1 MRYGPG
7 KTKVK
12 TLTFSRVSFQLFR
25 EIQYR
30 TLKKLSSGIK
40 EQNSPGR
47 SLRIFSIKHKRFPLF
62 EKAGKECRRSEW
74 LSKDLLVRLKQR
86 KEMQAI

>member
-30 TLKKLSSGIK
+30 TLKKLSSGIN

-47 SLRIFSIKHKRFPLF
+47 SLRIFFIKHKKFLF
-62 EKAGKECRRSEW
+62 EQAGKEYRRSEW
-74 LSKDLLVRLKQR
+74 LSKDLLVRLKHR